1 MIEQGTED
9 DEPLE
14 REELPWLKDPNAKI
28 SLWAIIKDSI
38 GKGDLSKMSVPVY
51 FNDPTSLL
59 QKCAQSM
66 EYNEI
71 LDEAALEKDS
81 MRRLA
86 LVAIHQI
93 SALSIAERIVTKP
106 FNPLLA
112 ETFELKTDKFEYLAE

>member
-1 MIEQGTED
+1 MQINTQTVSKLDQNID
-9 DEPLE
+9 DDEEPLE

-38 GKGDLSKMSVPVY
+38 GSGDLSRMSVPVY

-71 LDEAALEKDS
+71 LDVAAVEEDP

-86 LVAIHQI
+86 LVAAH
-93 SALSIAERIVTKP
+93 
-106 FNPLLA
+106 
-112 ETFELKTDKFEYLAE
+112 